1 MPHGRCAG
9 HSVDVKCLTSARFLS
24 MNRNMGLSGS
34 ESCKFVLATMNRVF
48 RKWEGRLT
56 VCQNERG

>member
-48 RKWEGRLT
+48 RR
-56 VCQNERG
+56 